1 MANEYESMARILMSS
16 PQGAK
21 IVKGLDKL
29 NTTASSPAGKQLLQ
43 LLAGG
48 GTELLK
54 TACDAASKAD
64 HDAGRVLLSNLM
76 TTKEGTALVA
86 QFIEVMGV

>member
-1 MANEYESMARILMSS
+1 MANEHESMARILMSS

-21 IVKGLDKL
+21 IIKGRDKL
-29 NTTASSPAGKQLLQ
+29 NSGASSPAGKPLLQ

-48 GTELLK
+48 GTDLLK
-54 TACDAASKAD
+54 TACDAAAKAD
-64 HDAGRVLLSNLM
+64 RDAGRVLLSNLM

-86 QFIEVMGV
+86 KFIEVTGV

>member
-21 IVKGLDKL
+21 IIKGRDKL
-29 NTTASSPAGKQLLQ
+29 NSGASSPAGKPLLQ

-48 GTELLK
+48 GTDLLK
-54 TACDAASKAD
+54 TACDAAAKAD
-64 HDAGRVLLSNLM
+64 RDAGRVLLSNLM

-86 QFIEVMGV
+86 KFIEVTGV

>member
-1 MANEYESMARILMSS
+1 MPNEYESMARILMSS

-29 NTTASSPAGKQLLQ
+29 NSTASSPAGKQLMQ

-48 GTELLK
+48 GTDLVK
-54 TACDAASKAD
+54 TACETAAKIQGHLSTLCPSFLGLLLEDEVLVVVKA
-64 HDAGRVLLSNLM
+64 H
-76 TTKEGTALVA
+76 
-86 QFIEVMGV
+86 Q

>member
-1 MANEYESMARILMSS
+1 MPNEYESMARILMSS

-29 NTTASSPAGKQLLQ
+29 NSTASSPAGKQLMQ

-48 GTELLK
+48 GTDLVK
-54 TACDAASKAD
+54 TACETAAKAD
-64 HDAGRVLLSNLM
+64 RDAGRVLLSNLL

-86 QFIEVMGV
+86 KFIEVMSV

>member
-1 MANEYESMARILMSS
+1 MPNEYESMARILMSS

-29 NTTASSPAGKQLLQ
+29 NSAASSPGGKQLLQ
-43 LLAGG
+43 QLAGG
-48 GTELLK
+48 GTDLLR
-54 TACDAASKAD
+54 TACEAAAKAD
-64 HDAGRVLLSNLM
+64 RDAGRVLLSTLM

-86 QFIEVMGV
+86 KFIEVLGV